1 MIRLAMNKTAGLSAF
16 QRDRARKQ
24 HRKAA
29 GPILDKALTLHQA
42 GIAREAQALCLQVL
56 ENLPD
61 HFDALH
67 LLGLSK
73 SEVGEFVEA
82 EAILQRALQL
92 DPRSAEL
99 LSNLG
104 VVQSDMG
111 QFEKARASYEKSIA
125 LRPNSPVAINNLG
138 NALFK
143 LNLPEH
149 AIQTFD
155 RALALKPDYLD
166 AVYNR
171 GNALLF
177 ARRLDEALAAF
188 ERVIRMKP
196 LYALAYNGR
205 GLTFLELKRF
215 DEAMADFDHA
225 LRLKPDFAQPL
236 ANRARGLAEMGDLQG
251 ALEQYGRA
259 RAIAPDL
266 EAALLGE
273 ARLLGSFGRLSEAL
287 ENCQR
292 AVRND
297 PRSVEALTILAQ
309 CVASHGKIDE
319 AIELYDRALAMQ
331 PDNEGAITRKIFTLD
346 FDPRA
351 QFPEHQQVRKVWWTQ
366 IGSKITRVSPKRL
379 ENVCDPDRRLRIG
392 YVSADFRDHSAALVF
407 GPVLRNHDKAVVEVF
422 CYSCT
427 SLRDSITDGFQ
438 RVADKWV
445 DAWRL
450 TDDQLAEQ
458 IISDRIDILV
468 DLSGFTGGHRLR
480 VFARKPAPVQVT
492 AWGHA
497 TGDGMPEIDYLF
509 SDPVST
515 PAEVRHLFAEKIY
528 DLPCL
533 MTIDAPPES
542 FKPALQPPCIANG
555 YVTFGVFNRLEKISE
570 DSLRVWSQILQALPR
585 AKLTIKTGAL
595 KDATLRQ
602 LIVERFA
609 AHGVAPDRI
618 ECLGATPRLEHLAA
632 YGGVDI
638 CLDPFPMN
646 GGVSTWEALQAGV
659 PVLAK
664 LGNSNA
670 SRAAGAVICSVGLH
684 EWVTDSESGYV
695 DLAMKYASQPEYLA
709 TLRSELSARVLA
721 SPSGNTENYTRAAE
735 AAYRAMWREYCARCT
750 GMTTA
755 A

>member
-1 MIRLAMNKTAGLSAF
+1 MNKTAGLSAF

-29 GPILDKALTLHQA
+29 GPILDKALQLHQA

-82 EAILQRALQL
+82 EAILQHALRV
-92 DPRSAEL
+92 DPKSAEL

-111 QFEKARASYEKSIA
+111 QFEKARASYEKAIA
-125 LRPNSPVAINNLG
+125 LRPNSPVALNNLG
-138 NALFK
+138 NALFR
-143 LNLPEH
+143 LNLPER
-149 AIQTFD
+149 AIQAFD
-155 RALALKPDYLD
+155 RALSFKPDYID
-166 AVYNR
+166 AIYNR

-177 ARRLDEALAAF
+177 AGRLDEALAIF
-188 ERVIRMKP
+188 ERVIQMKP
-196 LYALAYNGR
+196 LFALAYNSK
-205 GLTFLELKRF
+205 GLACLELKRF
-215 DEAMADFDHA
+215 DEAMTSFDHA
-225 LRLKPDFAQPL
+225 LRLKSDFAHAL
-236 ANRARGLAEMGDLQG
+236 ANRARGLAETGDLRG
-251 ALEQYGRA
+251 ALELYGKA
-259 RAIAPDL
+259 RAVAPDL
-266 EAALLGE
+266 EAALLGQ
-273 ARLLGSFGRLSEAL
+273 ARLLNSFGRLSEAL

-297 PRSVEALTILAQ
+297 PRSVEALTVLAQ
-309 CVASHGKIDE
+309 CVSNHGKIDE

-331 PDNEGAITRKIFTLD
+331 PDNEGAITRKIFALD
-346 FDPRA
+346 FHPRA
-351 QFPEHQQVRKVWWTQ
+351 EFPEHQQVRKEWFVQ
-366 IGSKITRVSPKRL
+366 IGSKVPRIAAEL
-379 ENVCDPDRRLRIG
+379 LQNVCDPSRRLRVG

-407 GPVLRNHDKAVVEVF
+407 GPVLRNHDKSAVEIF

-427 SLRDSITDGFQ
+427 SLRDAVTDDFQ

-445 DAWRL
+445 EAWRL
-450 TDDQLAEQ
+450 TDDDLAAQ
-458 IISDRIDILV
+458 IVADRIDILV

-480 VFARKPAPVQVT
+480 VFARKPAPIQIT

-497 TGDGMPEIDYLF
+497 TGDGMPQIDYMF

-533 MTIDAPPES
+533 ITIDAPPAA
-542 FKPALQPPCIANG
+542 FQPALQPPCLTNG
-555 YVTFGVFNRLEKISE
+555 YVTFGVFNRVDKIS
-570 DSLRVWSQILQALPR
+570 DDAVRVWSGILQAVPNS
-585 AKLTIKTGAL
+585 KLVIKHGAL
-595 KDATLRQ
+595 GDEAVRRL
-602 LIVERFA
+602 LAERFA
-609 AHGVAPDRI
+609 VKGVAPDRI
-618 ECLGATPRLEHLAA
+618 QCLGSTPRIEHLESYA
-632 YGGVDI
+632 GVDI

-670 SRAAGAVICSVGLH
+670 SRAAGAILSSVGLH
-684 EWVTDSESGYV
+684 EWVTDSEAKYTE
-695 DLAMKYASQPEYLA
+695 LAIKYASQPEYLG
-709 TLRSELSARVLA
+709 TLRAELSARVL
-721 SPSGNTENYTRAAE
+721 SSQSGNTRNYTRAAE
-735 AAYRAMWREYCARCT
+735 AAYRAMWQEYCAKRAE
-750 GMTTA
+750 GGA
-755 A
+755 AA

>member
-1 MIRLAMNKTAGLSAF
+1 MNKTAGLSAF

-29 GPILDKALTLHQA
+29 GPILDKALKLHQA
-42 GIAREAQALCLQVL
+42 GIEREAQALCLEVL

-73 SEVGEFVEA
+73 SEVGELEEA
-82 EAILQRALQL
+82 EAILQRALQV

-111 QFEKARASYEKSIA
+111 QYEKARASYEKSIA

-138 NALFK
+138 NAFLK
-143 LNLPEH
+143 LNLVDR
-149 AIQTFD
+149 AIQSFD
-155 RALALKPDYLD
+155 RSIALKPDYVD

-171 GNALLF
+171 GNALLS
-177 ARRLDEALAAF
+177 ARRLDEALQAF
-188 ERVIRMKP
+188 ERVVRMNP

-205 GLTFLELKRF
+205 GLTYLEQKRF
-215 DEAMADFDHA
+215 DQALADFDHVS
-225 LRLKPDFAQPL
+225 RIKPDLPQAL
-236 ANRARGLAEMGDLQG
+236 ANRARLLAEMGDVDG
-251 ALEQYGRA
+251 ALEQYGKA

-266 EAALLGE
+266 EAVLLGQ
-273 ARLLGSFGRLSEAL
+273 ARLFGMFGRQAEAL
-287 ENCQR
+287 ENCRR

-297 PRSVEALTILAQ
+297 PRSVEALTILGQ
-309 CVASHGKIDE
+309 CIANTGKTAE
-319 AIELYDRALAMQ
+319 ALEMYDRALAMQ
-331 PDNEGAITRKIFTLD
+331 PDNEGTITRKIFTLD

-351 QFPEHQQVRKVWWTQ
+351 GFPEHQQVRREWWVQ
-366 IGSKITRVSPKRL
+366 IGSKIAKIPEQRRQ
-379 ENVCDPDRRLRIG
+379 NVCDPDRRLKVG
-392 YVSADFRDHSAALVF
+392 YVSADFRDHSAALIF

-427 SLRDSITDGFQ
+427 SLRDSVTDDLQ

-445 DAWRL
+445 DAWRM
-450 TDDQLAEQ
+450 TDDQLTEQ

-515 PAEVRHLFAEKIY
+515 PAEVRHLFAEKVY

-533 MTIDAPPES
+533 ITINALPES
-542 FKPALQPPCIANG
+542 VKPALQPPCLANG
-555 YVTFGVFNRLEKISE
+555 HVTFGVFNRVDKISA
-570 DSLRVWSQILQALPR
+570 DAIRVWSQILKAVPGSKLRIKHGGLNDPAMRAL
-585 AKLTIKTGAL
+585 LL
-595 KDATLRQ
+595 
-602 LIVERFA
+602 ERFA
-609 AHGVAPDRI
+609 AQGIPPDTI
-618 ECLGATPRLEHLAA
+618 QCVGSTPRLEHLAA
-632 YGGVDI
+632 YDGIDI

-646 GGVSTWEALQAGV
+646 GGVSTWEALQLGV
-659 PVLAK
+659 PVVAK

-670 SRAAGAVICSVGLH
+670 SRAAGAILCSVGLN
-684 EWVTDSESGYV
+684 EWVAETEAQYIDIA
-695 DLAMKYASQPEYLA
+695 LKYALQPE
-709 TLRSELSARVLA
+709 SLSALRAELPGRLLA
-721 SPSGNTENYTRAAE
+721 SASGNVKTYTRAAE
-735 AAYRAMWREYCARCT
+735 TAYRSIWRDYCT
-750 GMTTA
+750 GKQA
-755 A
+755 SVAP

>member
-1 MIRLAMNKTAGLSAF
+1 AF
-16 QRDRARKQ
+16 QRERARKQ

-29 GPILDKALTLHQA
+29 GPILDKALRLHQA

-73 SEVGEFVEA
+73 SNTGELVEA
-82 EAILQRALQL
+82 EAILQRALQV
-92 DPRSAEL
+92 DPKSAEL

-111 QFEKARASYEKSIA
+111 QIEKARASYEKAIA
-125 LRPNSPVAINNLG
+125 LRPNSPIALNNLG

-143 LNLPEH
+143 LNLPER
-149 AIQTFD
+149 AIQAFD
-155 RALALKPDYLD
+155 RALSYKPDYID

-177 ARRLDEALAAF
+177 ARRLDEALATF
-188 ERVIRMKP
+188 ERVIQMKP
-196 LYALAYNGR
+196 LYALAHNAI
-205 GLTFLELKRF
+205 GLTYLELKRF
-215 DEAMADFDHA
+215 DEALTSFDQA
-225 LRLKPDFAQPL
+225 MRLKPDLPQAL
-236 ANRARGLAEMGDLQG
+236 ANRARALGEIGDIDG
-251 ALEQYGRA
+251 AFEHYSKA

-266 EAALLGE
+266 EAALLGH
-273 ARLLGSFGRLSEAL
+273 ARLVISSGRLSEATDL
-287 ENCQR
+287 CQR
-292 AVRND
+292 AVRSD
-297 PRSVEALTILAQ
+297 PRSVEALTALAQ
-309 CVASHGKIDE
+309 CIAHQGKIDE

-331 PDNEGAITRKIFTLD
+331 PDNEGTITRKIFALD
-346 FDPRA
+346 FHPRA
-351 QFPEHQQVRKVWWTQ
+351 EFPEHQQVRKQWWVQ
-366 IGSKITRVSPKRL
+366 IGSKVPKIPAERL
-379 ENVCDPDRRLRIG
+379 QNVRDPNRRLRIG
-392 YVSADFRDHSAALVF
+392 YVSADFRDHSAAFVF
-407 GPVLRNHDKAVVEVF
+407 GPVLRNHDKSVVEIF

-427 SLRDSITDGFQ
+427 SLRDSVTDDFQ

-445 DAWRL
+445 EAWRL

-458 IISDRIDILV
+458 IISDQIDILV

-497 TGDGMPEIDYLF
+497 TGDGMPEIDYMF

-533 MTIDAPPES
+533 ITIDAPPAA
-542 FKPALQPPCIANG
+542 FKPALQPPCLTNG
-555 YVTFGVFNRLEKISE
+555 YVTFGVFNRVDKISA
-570 DSLRVWSQILQALPR
+570 DAIRIWSGILQAVPNSR
-585 AKLTIKTGAL
+585 LTIKHGAL
-595 KDATLRQ
+595 GDDAVRRRLM
-602 LIVERFA
+602 ERFA
-609 AHGVAPDRI
+609 AQGVAPDRI
-618 ECLGATPRLEHLAA
+618 LCLGPTTRLKHLEA
-632 YGGVDI
+632 YAGIDI

-646 GGVSTWEALQAGV
+646 GGVSTWEALHAGV

-670 SRAAGAVICSVGLH
+670 SRAAGAILCSAGLH
-684 EWVTDSESGYV
+684 EWVTDSESQY
-695 DLAMKYASQPEYLA
+695 AERAIKYATQPDYL
-709 TLRSELSARVLA
+709 SELRAGLSAKILA
-721 SPSGNTENYTRAAE
+721 SQSGNTKNYTRAAE
-735 AAYRAMWREYCARCT
+735 AAYRAIWQEYCAKRAGDGAT
-750 GMTTA
+750 S
-755 A
+755 

>member
-1 MIRLAMNKTAGLSAF
+1 MNKTAGLSAF

-29 GPILDKALTLHQA
+29 GPILDKALKLHQA
-42 GIAREAQALCLQVL
+42 GIAREAQTLCLQVL

-82 EAILQRALQL
+82 EAILQRALQV

-138 NALFK
+138 NAFLK
-143 LNLPEH
+143 LNLLDL

-155 RALALKPDYLD
+155 RALALKPDYID

-171 GNALLF
+171 ANALMF
-177 ARRLDEALAAF
+177 SRRFEDALQGF
-188 ERVIRMKP
+188 ERVIRAKP
-196 LYALAYNGR
+196 LYALAYNGT
-205 GLTFLELKRF
+205 GLACLELKRF
-215 DEAMADFDHA
+215 QEALTSFDHA
-225 LRLKPDFAQPL
+225 LRLKPDLPQAL
-236 ANRARGLAEMGDLQG
+236 ANRGRALVEIGDLES
-251 ALEQYGRA
+251 ALGYFEKA
-259 RAIAPDL
+259 RIIAPEL
-266 EAALLGE
+266 EAALLGQ
-273 ARLLGSFGRLSEAL
+273 ARLFIVFGRLSEAL
-287 ENCQR
+287 DNCRR

-309 CVASHGKIDE
+309 CVAHQGKTEE
-319 AIELYDRALAMQ
+319 AIELFDQALALR
-331 PDNEGAITRKIFTLD
+331 PDHEGAIVRKIFALD

-351 QFPEHQQVRKVWWTQ
+351 EFPEHQEVRKVWSTQ
-366 IGSKITRVSPKRL
+366 IGSKIPKIPEQRRQ
-379 ENVCDPDRRLRIG
+379 NVLDPERRLTVG
-392 YVSADFRDHSAALVF
+392 YVSGDFRDHSAALIF
-407 GPVLRNHDKAVVEVF
+407 GPVLRNHDKSAIEVI

-427 SLRDSITDGFQ
+427 SLTDSVTEGF
-438 RVADKWV
+438 RAVADKWV

-450 TDDQLAEQ
+450 SDDQLAEQ
-458 IISDRIDILV
+458 ILADKVDILV
-468 DLSGFTGGHRLR
+468 DLSGFTSGNRLC

-497 TGDGMPEIDYLF
+497 TGNGMPEVDYLF

-515 PAEVRHLFAEKIY
+515 PAEVRHLFAEKVF

-533 MTIDAPPES
+533 ITIDAPPEAV
-542 FKPALQPPCIANG
+542 KPTLQPPCLANG
-555 YVTFGVFNRLEKISE
+555 YVTFGVFNRTDKISA
-570 DSLRVWSQILQALPR
+570 DAVRVWSQILKALPQS
-585 AKLTIKTGAL
+585 KLTIKHGSL
-595 KDATLRQ
+595 NDLTLRE
-602 LIVERFA
+602 LLVGRFSALGIAPER
-609 AHGVAPDRI
+609 I
-618 ECLGATPRLEHLAA
+618 QCLGSTPRLEQFAA
-632 YGGVDI
+632 YEGIDI

-646 GGVSTWEALQAGV
+646 GGVSTWEALQVGV

-670 SRAAGAVICSVGLH
+670 SRAAGAILSSIGLN
-684 EWVTDSESGYV
+684 EWVVETEAQYL
-695 DLAMKYASQPEYLA
+695 DLALKYAAEPEYLA
-709 TLRSELSARVLA
+709 ALRAELPGRVLA
-721 SPSGNTENYTRAAE
+721 SASGNTKNYTRAAE
-735 AAYRAMWREYCARCT
+735 QAYRTIWREYCARRQQ
-750 GMTTA
+750 GA
-755 A
+755 AS

>member
-1 MIRLAMNKTAGLSAF
+1 MNKTAGLSAF

-29 GPILDKALTLHQA
+29 GPILEKALKLHQA

-61 HFDALH
+61 YFDALH

-73 SEVGEFVEA
+73 SEVGELAEA
-82 EAILQRALQL
+82 EAILQRALQV
-92 DPRSAEL
+92 DPKSAEL

-111 QFEKARASYEKSIA
+111 QFEKARASYEKAIA
-125 LRPNSPVAINNLG
+125 LRPNSPVALNNLG
-138 NALFK
+138 NALVK
-143 LNLPEH
+143 LNLPKRG
-149 AIQTFD
+149 IQTFD
-155 RALALKPDYLD
+155 RALALKPDYID
-166 AVYNR
+166 AIYNR
-171 GNALLF
+171 GNALMF
-177 ARRLDEALAAF
+177 ARRLDEALATF
-188 ERVIRMKP
+188 ERVIQMKP

-205 GLTFLELKRF
+205 GLACVELKRF
-215 DEAMADFDHA
+215 DEAMANFDHA
-225 LRLKPDFAQPL
+225 LRLKPDFPQAL
-236 ANRARGLAEMGDLQG
+236 ANRARTLAEMGDLHG
-251 ALEQYGRA
+251 ALEHYGKA
-259 RAIAPDL
+259 RALAPDL
-266 EAALLGE
+266 EAALLGQARIWSSVGKLTE
-273 ARLLGSFGRLSEAL
+273 AF

-297 PRSVEALTILAQ
+297 PRSVEALTVFAQ
-309 CVASHGKIDE
+309 CVANQGKTED

-331 PDNEGAITRKIFTLD
+331 PDNEGAITRKIFALD

-351 QFPEHQQVRKVWWTQ
+351 EFPEHQQVRKMWWTQ
-366 IGSKITRVSPKRL
+366 IGSKVPKIPAERL
-379 ENVCDPDRRLRIG
+379 QNEPDPDRRLRIG

-407 GPVLRNHDKAVVEVF
+407 GPVLRNHDKAVVEVI

-427 SLRDSITDGFQ
+427 SLRDSVTDGFQ
-438 RVADKWV
+438 GVADKWV
-445 DAWRL
+445 EAWRL

-458 IISDRIDILV
+458 IMSDRIDILV

-480 VFARKPAPVQVT
+480 VFARKPAPIQVT

-533 MTIDAPPES
+533 MTIDAPPAS
-542 FKPALQPPCIANG
+542 VKPALQPPCLANG

-570 DSLRVWSQILQALPR
+570 DSLRVWSRIFQALPQSR
-585 AKLTIKTGAL
+585 VTIKTGAL
-595 KDATLRQ
+595 NDAMLRE
-602 LIVERFA
+602 LIVSRFA
-609 AHGVAPDRI
+609 AHGVAAERI
-618 ECLGATPRLEHLAA
+618 QCLGSTPRLEHLAA
-632 YGGVDI
+632 YDGVDL

-684 EWVTDSESGYV
+684 EWVTHSEDEYA
-695 DLAMKYASQPEYLA
+695 DLAVKYASQPDYLA
-709 TLRSELSARVLA
+709 ALRSELSARVLA
-721 SPSGNTENYTRAAE
+721 SPSGNTQHYTRAAE
-735 AAYRAMWREYCARCT
+735 AAYRAMWREYCAKRARST
-750 GMTTA
+750 GVA
-755 A
+755 